1 MIDLSFNSIHKLI
14 RFYDWRKYHETKSSH
29 YYFHYHY
36 YFDYLFFLYFYTTF
50 AKQSSAADKTKNTQA
65 KVAIDP
71 HQFADPK
78 TVSEKYV
85 APILNYGK
93 MSTYNWESPNQILAD
108 DLINICMSNNYL
120 NLPTSPDNKPI
131 QEYGEY
137 LTDHVPA
144 EDMEAAIQTY
154 FPVTSAHL
162 KISQY
167 YDSKTNTYQIKKIPL
182 RHGRGR
188 GISAKSAVVSQNQV
202 AIQICVSNP
211 SRDVGTL
218 AMELLPDGH
227 LVYSSLLLDELELC
241 NRKYIQNTLCSDLLF
256 SNWES
261 ADQISSHDLTIFYL
275 ENNMDAPVLSRD
287 EEMWPNQLPEKVES
301 YIKQYFDVSTEQIR
315 KSRHFDQENQVYH
328 IWGIGSVLTSRV
340 TAVKT
345 EGKFLTIDYQLY
357 REGGTPEDTE
367 LLWKGTVTI
376 EQKNDGEFFYRSCFG
391 EEI

>member
-1 MIDLSFNSIHKLI
+1 MKQNQCIITFIIIAILI
-14 RFYDWRKYHETKSSH
+14 IFSSC
-29 YYFHYHY
+29 
-36 YFDYLFFLYFYTTF
+36 TS
-50 AKQSSAADKTKNTQA
+50 AQPSPNKEQSSENIGSATDKYENTQT

-71 HQFADPK
+71 HQFTDPK

-85 APILNYGK
+85 SPILNYGK
-93 MSTYNWESPNQILAD
+93 MSTYNWESPSQISAD

-131 QEYGEY
+131 SEYGEY
-137 LTDHVPA
+137 LTDYVPA

-154 FPVTSAHL
+154 FPVTSEHL
-162 KISQY
+162 KTSQY
-167 YDSKTNTYQIKKIPL
+167 YDSKTDTYQITEIPL

-188 GISAKSAVVSQNQV
+188 GISAKSAAVSQNQV
-202 AIQICVSNP
+202 EIQLCVSNP
-211 SRDVGTL
+211 SYDVGTL
-218 AMELLPDGH
+218 TMELLPDGR
-227 LVYSSLLLDELELC
+227 LTYSSLILDELELC

-261 ADQISSHDLTIFYL
+261 TDQITPDALTIFYL

-287 EEMWPNQLPEKVES
+287 EEMRPNQLPEDVES

-315 KSRHFDQENQVYH
+315 KSRHFDSKNQVYH

-357 REGGTPEDTE
+357 REGGTPENTE
-367 LLWKGTVTI
+367 LLWKGTVKI
-376 EQKNDGEFFYRSCFG
+376 EQKNDGRFFYRSCSG
-391 EEI
+391 EEL